1 MTRRFIADAGPLVAL
16 LSRRDHRHAWAKEAF
31 ATVKPPAL
39 TCEAVLAEA
48 WHLLGRTSDGQAAL
62 LELIASGTVVVEFSL
77 MAELAPVRRLV
88 ARYRDRPM
96 SLADAC
102 LVRLAELFD
111 EATVITLDLDF
122 SVYRKHG
129 RQVIPMLAPDA
140 A

>member
-16 LSRRDHRHAWAKEAF
+16 LSRRDHHHAWAKAAF

-62 LELIASGTVVVEFSL
+62 LELIAGGTLIVEFSL
-77 MAELAPVRRLV
+77 MAELVPVRRLV

-111 EATVITLDLDF
+111 EATVITLDVDF

-129 RQVIPMLAPDA
+129 RQSIPVLAPA
-140 A
+140 AA

>member
-16 LSRRDHRHAWAKEAF
+16 LSRRDHHHAWAKAAF

-62 LELIASGTVVVEFSL
+62 LELIAGDTLIVEFSL

-111 EATVITLDLDF
+111 EATVITLDVDF
-122 SVYRKHG
+122 SVYRKHS
-129 RQVIPMLAPDA
+129 RQSIPVLAPA
-140 A
+140 AA

>member
-16 LSRRDHRHAWAKEAF
+16 LSRRDHHHAWAKAAF

-62 LELIASGTVVVEFSL
+62 LELIAGGTLIVEFAL
-77 MAELAPVRRLV
+77 MAELAPVLRLV

-111 EATVITLDLDF
+111 EATVITLDADF

-129 RQVIPMLAPDA
+129 RQSIPLLAPA
-140 A
+140 AA